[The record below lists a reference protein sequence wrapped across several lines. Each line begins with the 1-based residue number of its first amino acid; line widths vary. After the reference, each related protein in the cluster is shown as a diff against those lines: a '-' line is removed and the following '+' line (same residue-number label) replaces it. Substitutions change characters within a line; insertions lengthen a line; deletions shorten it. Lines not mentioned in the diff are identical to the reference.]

1 MSWSKSTTFDLHQ
14 IIDKGFPINPQFHEA
29 LKGDQGYELTLELE
43 FESLGD
49 PGDGWHDPGS
59 GPEFYIDKV
68 YFEEPELE
76 GFLPL
81 TSEQEN
87 WLHNYIME
95 HEANQLASDI
105 ADWLSEPDYDR
116 DEY

>member
-1 MSWSKSTTFDLHQ
+1 MTWSKSTTFDLHQ
-14 IIDKGFPINPQFHEA
+14 IIDKGFPVNPTFHET

-49 PGDGWHDPGS
+49 SGNGWDDPGS

-68 YFEEPELE
+68 YFEEPALE

-87 WLHNYIME
+87 WLHNHIMA
-95 HEANQLASDI
+95 HEASEMAADLAEWL
-105 ADWLSEPDYDR
+105 ADPDWDC
-116 DEY
+116 